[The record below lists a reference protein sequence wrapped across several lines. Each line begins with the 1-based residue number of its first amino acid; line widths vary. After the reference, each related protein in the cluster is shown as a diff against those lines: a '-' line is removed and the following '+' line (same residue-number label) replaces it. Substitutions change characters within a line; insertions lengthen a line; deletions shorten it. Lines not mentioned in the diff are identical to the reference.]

1 MLKNWLTIAPLYLS
15 GDRAI
20 PDFSGL
26 GLDYSNDS
34 SVAQMSDMPFDSE
47 SIWQFVNRKDHLGN
61 NRSQYGGK
69 CGYQWS
75 AVD

>member
-1 MLKNWLTIAPLYLS
+1 MLKNWLTIIPPLLS

-34 SVAQMSDMPFDSE
+34 SVAQMSDMPFDSNQLA
-47 SIWQFVNRKDHLGN
+47 I
-61 NRSQYGGK
+61 
-69 CGYQWS
+69 C
-75 AVD
+75 